1 MKALS
6 REHQAVFNFKTS
18 MAQLKAIVTDEE
30 NIFYERF
37 FDSFESAISD
47 FIQTELFI
55 RQAERCEALNVNT
68 DFANYSRK
76 QGMSYNDEGVRMTLM
91 SKEFLEQFASSQS
104 VENTFDQALQT
115 ELESFQN
122 KMKEEFSKLEIKAS
136 DAKEIDETLTKTIG
150 SLSNDCIEQNLLQ
163 FMENQLVELAKVR
176 KTESRGA
183 EKNIAAWK
191 LIAIAVLIGVA
202 TWSIIKCKL
211 TPWRCSS
218 KEKRVYDTVMAIA
231 MITFGACE

>member
-18 MAQLKAIVTDEE
+18 MAQLKA
-30 NIFYERF
+30 
-37 FDSFESAISD
+37 
-47 FIQTELFI
+47 
-55 RQAERCEALNVNT
+55 
-68 DFANYSRK
+68 
-76 QGMSYNDEGVRMTLM
+76 
-91 SKEFLEQFASSQS
+91 
-104 VENTFDQALQT
+104 
-115 ELESFQN
+115 
-122 KMKEEFSKLEIKAS
+122 
-136 DAKEIDETLTKTIG
+136 
-150 SLSNDCIEQNLLQ
+150 NDCIEQNLLQ

-218 KEKRVYDTVMAIA
+218 KEKRVYDTVMATA